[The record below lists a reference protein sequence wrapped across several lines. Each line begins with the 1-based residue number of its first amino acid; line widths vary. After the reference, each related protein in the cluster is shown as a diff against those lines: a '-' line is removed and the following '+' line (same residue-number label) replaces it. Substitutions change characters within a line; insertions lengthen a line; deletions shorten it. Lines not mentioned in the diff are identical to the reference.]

1 MVAVVYDL
9 VPMLQCGS
17 QNFRLNLTRKTKSLR
32 TTVEKVQ
39 REENTYKFF
48 QGKFGVKNENR
59 N

>member
-1 MVAVVYDL
+1 MVAVVVDL
-9 VPMLQCGS
+9 VPMLRCGN

-39 REENTYKFF
+39 QEEKSYKLF
-48 QGKFGVKNENR
+48 QGNFGVKNENR